1 MLLTALGGVGL
12 TTVGAQLL
20 TPLAS
25 ELAEPVRRGRVV
37 GAVASGSLIGILLSR
52 TCSAGVPST

>member
-1 MLLTALGGVGL
+1 M
-12 TTVGAQLL
+12 L

-25 ELAEPVRRGRVV
+25 ELAEPERRGRVV

-52 TCSAGVPST
+52 TISGFVADLLG